1 MTNIDLNNWPKLLNL
16 YNISPY
22 VQKKNWKILTF

>member
-1 MTNIDLNNWPKLLNL
+1 MTTIDLNNWPRLLNL

-22 VQKKNWKILTF
+22 VHKKNWKNWTF